1 MIVVR
6 LGKKFG
12 ERDLEMGYDGKVQA
26 VDELYRVGAPMPLTS
41 KEVSQ
46 ELVHAVDPPKQE
58 QIRLSMTHIFQAL
71 GR

>member
-1 MIVVR
+1 
-6 LGKKFG
+6 
-12 ERDLEMGYDGKVQA
+12 MGYDGKVQA